1 MRSTTW
7 SSDSSFLRRAPADV
21 DIFSPVKP
29 VEAQR
34 WLAAIV
40 ESSDDAIIGK
50 RLDGTVVS
58 WNAAATRIFG
68 YTAKEMI
75 GESILKLFPPE
86 LESEESTIVS
96 RLVRGE
102 RVDHYETTRIRK
114 DGAQVLVSLSVSP
127 ILDSSGAIVGA
138 AKIARDITE
147 AKRMRD
153 SLRNV
158 NEKLVQQATELEQQ
172 LEEAASMATELEESN
187 EQLNKAVAAARRA
200 QQESEGA
207 NRVKSEFLATMS
219 HELRTPLNAISGYAD
234 LMEAGVYGELP
245 MQYKDY
251 LDRIK
256 KSQVHLLE
264 LISGLLDYS
273 KLEAGKLNLESE
285 PVSVAD
291 LFTRLEPLVLP
302 QAVAKKQQLR
312 LAPPPDGLRVHADA
326 DRAVQILLNL
336 VANAIKF
343 TPGDGSIT
351 VETGVKSEYV
361 VIRVKD
367 TGPGVAAGDRERI
380 FEPFVQID
388 KSLTRENQGSGLGL
402 AISRELARAMGGD
415 ISLESAPSRGAI
427 FALKLKQA

>member
-1 MRSTTW
+1 VT
-7 SSDSSFLRRAPADV
+7 PG
-21 DIFSPVKP
+21 
-29 VEAQR
+29 EAQR

-40 ESSDDAIIGK
+40 DSSDDAIVGK

-58 WNAAATRIFG
+58 WNAGATRIFG

-75 GESILKLFPPE
+75 GESILKIFPPE
-86 LESEESTIVS
+86 LKSEESAIIS

-102 RVDHYETTRIRK
+102 RVDHFETTRLRK
-114 DGAQVLVSLSVSP
+114 DGTPVLVSLSVSP
-127 ILDSSGAIVGA
+127 ILDSGGAIVGA

-147 AKRMRD
+147 SKRMRH
-153 SLRNV
+153 SLRVANDT
-158 NEKLVQQATELEQQ
+158 LQQQAVELEQQ
-172 LEEAASMATELEESN
+172 LEEAATMATELEESN
-187 EQLNKAVAAARRA
+187 EQLNKALATARRS
-200 QQESEGA
+200 QQEAEAA

-234 LMEAGVYGELP
+234 LMEAEVYGHLP
-245 MQYKDY
+245 IQYKDY
-251 LDRIK
+251 LNRIK

-273 KLEAGKLNLESE
+273 KLEAGKLKLESE
-285 PVSVAD
+285 PVAVAD

-312 LAPPPDGLRVHADA
+312 LAPPPDGLRVYADA

-343 TPGDGSIT
+343 TPGDGDIT
-351 VETGVKSEYV
+351 VETGVESRYV
-361 VIRVKD
+361 TIRVRD
-367 TGPGVAAGDRERI
+367 TGPGIASSDRERV

-415 ISLESAPSRGAI
+415 ISLESAPSRGST